1 MTLHLHRSR
10 RLWTAG
16 LYSISTD
23 NSRMDHSAE
32 VAACGDR
39 DDKMAMLRKS
49 RAEFLACISVA
60 VCIACASAISAFA
73 QTSPVNLRLRGIEL
87 YQQKKYSEAAEV
99 LKQAITKDKTDADA
113 WYFLGLALITDPKG
127 LKDASKAFETAV
139 KLRPNFAAART
150 GLAYAL
156 LLRNKTDSAAR
167 EARAALELDSTI
179 ADAYYVLG
187 VTRLRAGAR
196 EEALKNAEAAIKLQ
210 PKVAAA
216 YLLKSQALVSFLGD
230 ALIGEAEESADDRK
244 ARNSAAAEA
253 LARYLELNPNSEYKN
268 TWTEQLESLRLLV
281 NSRKPGEEQHVFSA
295 KEVTT
300 KVRVLSK
307 PEPQYTNDAR
317 AMGVTGKVVL
327 RCIFTADGAV
337 KHFLIVRGLPAG
349 LTEQSIGAARRIK
362 FVPATKNGRPVS
374 TYIQLEYHFRIG

>member
-1 MTLHLHRSR
+1 MRHALTVR
-10 RLWTAG
+10 RMAALLLIALAAG
-16 LYSISTD
+16 
-23 NSRMDHSAE
+23 
-32 VAACGDR
+32 
-39 DDKMAMLRKS
+39 
-49 RAEFLACISVA
+49 
-60 VCIACASAISAFA
+60 ASAISAFA
-73 QTSPVNLRLRGIEL
+73 QPQSASTSALRLRGIDL
-87 YQQKKYSEAAEV
+87 YHQKKYTEAADV
-99 LKQAITKDKTDADA
+99 LKQAITQDKTDADG
-113 WYFLGLALITDPKG
+113 WYFFGLALIADPKG

-150 GLAYAL
+150 GLACTL
-156 LLRNKTDSAAR
+156 MLRNKTDSAAR

-196 EEALKNAEAAIKLQ
+196 EEALQNAEAAIKLQ
-210 PKVAAA
+210 PNVAAA

-230 ALIGEAEESADDRK
+230 ALIGEVEDSADDRK

-253 LARYLELNPNSEYKN
+253 LTRYLELNPNSEYKN

-281 NSRKPGEEQHVFSA
+281 NSRKPGEDQLVFSA

-317 AMGVTGKVVL
+317 AMLVTGTVVL

-349 LTEQSIGAARRIK
+349 LTEQAISAARRIK
-362 FVPATKNGRPVS
+362 FVPATKDGRPVS
-374 TYIQLEYHFRIG
+374 TYIQLEYHFGFR

>member
-1 MTLHLHRSR
+1 MYNALTARCLMTLL
-10 RLWTAG
+10 LIG
-16 LYSISTD
+16 FC
-23 NSRMDHSAE
+23 M
-32 VAACGDR
+32 ACG
-39 DDKMAMLRKS
+39 
-49 RAEFLACISVA
+49 
-60 VCIACASAISAFA
+60 SAISTFA
-73 QTSPVNLRLRGIEL
+73 QTVPTNTSEVRLRGIEL
-87 YQQKKYSEAAEV
+87 YHQKKYSEAAEV
-99 LKQAITKDKTDADA
+99 LKQAVTKDKTDADA
-113 WYFLGLALITDPKG
+113 WYFFGLALITDPKG

-139 KLRPNFAAART
+139 KLHPSFAAAHT

-156 LLRNKTDSAAR
+156 MLRNKTDGAAR
-167 EARAALELDSTI
+167 EAKSALELDSTI

-210 PKVAAA
+210 PNVAAA

-230 ALIGEAEESADDRK
+230 ALIGEAEESAEDRK
-244 ARNSAAAEA
+244 ARNSTAAEA

-281 NSRKPGEEQHVFSA
+281 NSRKPGEEQHVFA
-295 KEVTT
+295 AREVTT

-317 AMGVTGKVVL
+317 AMGIAGTVVL

-337 KHFLIVRGLPAG
+337 KHFLIVRGLPSG
-349 LTEQSIGAARRIK
+349 LTEQSISAARRIK
-362 FVPATKNGRPVS
+362 FVPATKDGRPVS
-374 TYIQLEYHFRIG
+374 TYIQLEYHFGFR

>member
-1 MTLHLHRSR
+1 MRNFLQR
-10 RLWTAG
+10 RALLTP
-16 LYSISTD
+16 
-23 NSRMDHSAE
+23 
-32 VAACGDR
+32 
-39 DDKMAMLRKS
+39 
-49 RAEFLACISVA
+49 FLLSVA
-60 VCIACASAISAFA
+60 LFIACAFVVSASS
-73 QTSPVNLRLRGIEL
+73 QTGTANTSDFRLRGIEL
-87 YQQKKYSEAAEV
+87 YHQKNYSEAADV

-113 WYFLGLALITDPKG
+113 WYYFGLALIADPKG

-139 KLRPNFAAART
+139 KLRPNFAAAHT

-156 LLRNKTDSAAR
+156 MLRNKTDGAAR
-167 EARAALELDSTI
+167 EARSALELDSTI

-210 PKVAAA
+210 PNVAAA

-230 ALIGEAEESADDRK
+230 ALIGEAEESAGDRK

-317 AMGVTGKVVL
+317 AMGVTGTVVL
-327 RCIFTADGAV
+327 RCIFTADGAA

-349 LTEQSIGAARRIK
+349 LTEQAISAARRIK
-362 FVPATKNGRPVS
+362 FVPATKDGRPVS
-374 TYIQLEYHFRIG
+374 TFIQLEYHFGFR

>member
-1 MTLHLHRSR
+1 MYNALIAR
-10 RLWTAG
+10 RLTP
-16 LYSISTD
+16 LLIS
-23 NSRMDHSAE
+23 
-32 VAACGDR
+32 
-39 DDKMAMLRKS
+39 
-49 RAEFLACISVA
+49 F
-60 VCIACASAISAFA
+60 CIACASAISTFA
-73 QTSPVNLRLRGIEL
+73 QTAPPNTSALRLRGIEL
-87 YQQKKYSEAAEV
+87 YHQKNYSGAADV
-99 LKQAITKDKTDADA
+99 LKQAITQDKTDADA
-113 WYFLGLALITDPKG
+113 WYFFGLALITDPKG
-127 LKDASKAFETAV
+127 LKDASKAFEMAV
-139 KLRPNFAAART
+139 KLRPNFAAAHT

-156 LLRNKTDSAAR
+156 MLRNKTDSAAR

-196 EEALKNAEAAIKLQ
+196 EDALKNAEAAIKLQ
-210 PKVAAA
+210 PNVAAA

-230 ALIGEAEESADDRK
+230 ALVGEAEDSADERK

-253 LARYLELNPNSEYKN
+253 LARYLELNPNGEYKN

-281 NSRKPGEEQHVFSA
+281 NSRKPGAEQLVFSA

-317 AMGVTGKVVL
+317 AIGVTGTVVL

-337 KHFLIVRGLPAG
+337 KHFLIVRSLPSG
-349 LTEQSIGAARRIK
+349 LTEQSIAAARRIK
-362 FVPATKNGRPVS
+362 FVPATKDGRPVS
-374 TYIQLEYHFRIG
+374 TYIQLEYHFGFR

>member
-1 MTLHLHRSR
+1 MMYSALSARS
-10 RLWTAG
+10 L
-16 LYSISTD
+16 
-23 NSRMDHSAE
+23 MDLLLI
-32 VAACGDR
+32 G
-39 DDKMAMLRKS
+39 
-49 RAEFLACISVA
+49 F
-60 VCIACASAISAFA
+60 CIAFASAVSAFA
-73 QTSPVNLRLRGIEL
+73 QTRPTNSSTLRLRGTEL
-87 YQQKKYSEAAEV
+87 YHQKKYSEAAEV
-99 LKQAITKDKTDADA
+99 LKQAVTKDKTDADA
-113 WYFLGLALITDPKG
+113 WYYFGLALITDPKSW
-127 LKDASKAFETAV
+127 KESSKAFETAL
-139 KLRPNFAAART
+139 KLRPNFAAAHT
-150 GLAYAL
+150 GLDYAMM
-156 LLRNKTDSAAR
+156 LRNKTDSAAR

-196 EEALKNAEAAIKLQ
+196 EDALKNAESAIKLQ
-210 PKVAAA
+210 PNVAAA

-230 ALIGEAEESADDRK
+230 VLVGEVEDSADDRT
-244 ARNSAAAEA
+244 ARNRAAAEA
-253 LARYLELNPNSEYKN
+253 LAKYLELNPNSENKN

-281 NSRKPGEEQHVFSA
+281 NSRKPGEEQQVFSA

-317 AMGVTGKVVL
+317 AMGVTGTVVL

-337 KHFLIVRGLPAG
+337 KHFLIVRGLPGG
-349 LTEQSIGAARRIK
+349 LTEQAIGAARRLK

>member
-1 MTLHLHRSR
+1 MYNALIARRFMTALFI
-10 RLWTAG
+10 G
-16 LYSISTD
+16 FC
-23 NSRMDHSAE
+23 
-32 VAACGDR
+32 V
-39 DDKMAMLRKS
+39 
-49 RAEFLACISVA
+49 
-60 VCIACASAISAFA
+60 ACASAISTFA
-73 QTSPVNLRLRGIEL
+73 QTGPANTSALRLRGIEL
-87 YQQKKYSEAAEV
+87 YHQKNYSEAADV
-99 LKQAITKDKTDADA
+99 LKQAVTKDKTDADA
-113 WYFLGLALITDPKG
+113 WYYFGLALIADPKG

-139 KLRPNFAAART
+139 KLRSNFAAAHT

-156 LLRNKTDSAAR
+156 MLRNKTDGAAR
-167 EARAALELDSTI
+167 EARSALELDSTI

-210 PKVAAA
+210 PNVAAA

-244 ARNSAAAEA
+244 ARNSTAAEA

-268 TWTEQLESLRLLV
+268 TWTEQLESLRLLM

-307 PEPQYTNDAR
+307 PEPQYTSEAR
-317 AMGVTGKVVL
+317 AMGVTGTVVL

-337 KHFLIVRGLPAG
+337 RHFLIVRGLPAG
-349 LTEQSIGAARRIK
+349 LTEQAISAARRIK
-362 FVPATKNGRPVS
+362 FVPATKDGRPVS
-374 TYIQLEYHFRIG
+374 TFIQLEYRFGFR